1 MTNNNPLR
9 SVAAALIDLTY
20 PPCCPLCHRLTGQKA
35 DLFKRIEFCKQCE
48 VGLTSSES
56 QMRYGCRCCG
66 FPMGRLTVDPT
77 QMQLPAT
84 RCPQCRDKAFQ
95 FDAVIPLWN
104 YHGLVCDAVV
114 AAKYVHMS
122 ALAATLGD
130 RLGIRVAE
138 RLVDDCPDW
147 VTFVPSYFTRQLSRG
162 GVGTA
167 TLAHAVAKRLQVPS
181 RQLLKMTRR
190 IAKQAWLDDDARV
203 HNVRHAFQLKT
214 RYAFGRSPDLV
225 NRHILLVDDVY
236 TTGATA
242 DEVAGVL
249 REGGAAKV
257 TIAVVAR
264 SVRSG

>member
-1 MTNNNPLR
+1 
-9 SVAAALIDLTY
+9 
-20 PPCCPLCHRLTGQKA
+20 
-35 DLFKRIEFCKQCE
+35 
-48 VGLTSSES
+48 LTSSEF
-56 QMRYGCRCCG
+56 QMRYGCRRCG
-66 FPMGRLTVDPT
+66 FPIGRLVVDQT
-77 QMQLPAT
+77 QASNLD
-84 RCPQCRDKAFQ
+84 CPQCRDRTFQ
-95 FDAVIPLWN
+95 FDAVIPLWI

-114 AAKYVHMS
+114 AAKYVHLS

-130 RLGIRVAE
+130 RLGLRVAE
-138 RLVDDCPDW
+138 RLVDDRPDW

-167 TLAHAVAKRLQVPS
+167 TLADSVAKRLKIPH

-190 IAKQAWLDDDARV
+190 IAKQAWLDDDARL
-203 HNVRHAFQLKT
+203 HNVRHAFKLKT
-214 RYAFGRSPDLV
+214 RYAFGRSPELI

-257 TIAVVAR
+257 TVAVVAR